1 MDGLHK
7 EIPKNKLP
15 VQCEGLKYYPFA
27 RPSRFINLIAGF
39 YMHDNLPA
47 EASLAM
53 LIGVL

>member
-39 YMHDNLPA
+39 YSHHNLPA
-47 EASLAM
+47 EAILAM